1 MAAAS
6 STLSTLSIAC
16 SRTALRQ
23 LALPLLAT
31 LGLASGVQAQQAQQA
46 APSTAAVYVQ
56 AAKSSRGSD
65 ALTVGVALP
74 WGNGPRWQ
82 LGNTPVEAYWDIY
95 LSRWSASDAPGGRD
109 VTALGLTPTFR
120 FLPGGPSAGW
130 FVDAGIGATY
140 SNRVYVPAPKS
151 FSTRFNFASHVG
163 VGLQFGEQRAHEL
176 SLRVQHV
183 SNASIKKPNPG
194 ENFLQLRYAV
204 RF

>member
-1 MAAAS
+1 MVAAS
-6 STLSTLSIAC
+6 STLSIAS
-16 SRTALRQ
+16 SRTALRH

-31 LGLASGVQAQQAQQA
+31 LGLASGVQAQQA
-46 APSTAAVYVQ
+46 APYTAAVYVQ
-56 AAKSSRGSD
+56 AAKASRGAD

-82 LGNTPVEAYWDIY
+82 LGDTPVEAYWDIY
-95 LSRWSASDAPGGRD
+95 MSRWSSSDAPGGRD
-109 VTALGLTPTFR
+109 VTALGFTPTFR
-120 FLPGGPSAGW
+120 FLPGGQSAGW

-140 SNRVYVPAPKS
+140 SNRVYVPAPQR
-151 FSTRFNFASHVG
+151 FSTRFNFASSVG
-163 VGLQFGEQRAHEL
+163 VGMQFGEQRAHEL
-176 SLRVQHV
+176 SLRLQHV

>member
-6 STLSTLSIAC
+6 STLSIA
-16 SRTALRQ
+16 SPRTAWQ
-23 LALPLLAT
+23 FLALPLLAT
-31 LGLASGVQAQQAQQA
+31 LGLASGVQAQQA
-46 APSTAAVYVQ
+46 APYTAAVYVQ
-56 AAKSSRGSD
+56 AAKASRGSD

-82 LGNTPVEAYWDIY
+82 LGGTPVEAYWDIY
-95 LSRWSASDAPGGRD
+95 LSRWSSDSAGSRD
-109 VTALGLTPTFR
+109 VTALGFTPTFR

-140 SNRVYVPAPKS
+140 SNRVYVPAPNR
-151 FSTRFNFASHVG
+151 FSTRFNFASSVG